1 MQTIN
6 EITMQQTPESLFKFE
21 MPIDSMEP
29 KQLLRYALHQARGWR
44 SMAKSLSNT
53 YNLYEGPNGEILS
66 HPTAHQICDWID
78 EHLASFDEDMIRVAT
93 PELVLEAAARH
104 YDDVDFT
111 QEPIRSVLVKH
122 ITTYL
127 YAKKYEATLLNKAE
141 LVQEPKPKKKASPK
155 TKKAAVEVTEEPKP
169 EEETKEE
176 QPQEPK
182 PEEETKEEQPQAPK
196 PKKKASPK
204 TKKTAVEV
212 VEETKEEQPQEPKPE
227 EETKEEQPQE
237 PKPKKKASPKTKKA
251 AVEVTEEPK
260 PKKRAAPK
268 TKKAAV
274 EVTEE
279 PKPEEETKEEH
290 PQEPKPEEETKEEQP
305 KKKASPKAKKAEAE
319 VTEEEP
325 KKKRSPS
332 AYNVFISNELSRL
345 RQEDPKLN
353 HKVAMAMA
361 VAAWKTNKAADES
374 AEKKETTEEVEQS
387 TQEEAAQPE
396 VTLEKVLSA

>member
-53 YNLYEGPNGEILS
+53 YNLYEGPDGEILS

-93 PELVLEAAARH
+93 PELVLVAAARH
-104 YDDVDFT
+104 YDDADLD

-169 EEETKEE
+169 EEVTE
-176 QPQEPK
+176 
-182 PEEETKEEQPQAPK
+182 
-196 PKKKASPK
+196 
-204 TKKTAVEV
+204 
-212 VEETKEEQPQEPKPE
+212 EPKPE

-237 PKPKKKASPKTKKA
+237 PKSEEETKEDQPKAPKPKRKASPKTKKT
-251 AVEVTEEPK
+251 AVEETKEEQPEEPKSEEETKEEQPKAPK

-279 PKPEEETKEEH
+279 QKPEEETKEEQ